1 MHKPI
6 TQIVIVGGGTAGWI
20 TAGLLAA
27 EHNVDKGVLAHSP
40 KLNITLIESPDVA
53 TIGVGEGTWPSMRST
68 LSKIGIDEN
77 QFIRCCDASFKQGSR
92 FIDWRN
98 DPSKDADSKTPT
110 QSNSYLHP
118 FSLPHGHQELDL
130 CPFWLPHADQVSFA
144 EAVSSQAVLTQLGLA
159 PKTIASAQY
168 HFQNNYGYHLNA
180 GKFSQM
186 LSEHCTQKL
195 GVTHIR
201 DHVSHIINHDNGD
214 IAKVI
219 TAAHGEIHGQL
230 FIDCTGTKSLLLG
243 EHLQVPF
250 LSQKSVLFNDSA
262 LAVQV
267 PYEQADSPIASCT
280 HSTAQQNGWIWDIG
294 LPTRKGVGYVYSSSH
309 TNDADAEQIL
319 LTYLGLDSA
328 TADKLTLRKLSF
340 NPGYRA
346 KCWQNNCIAIGMAAG
361 FIEPL
366 EASALALIEWT
377 AATLAQQLPSNRQVM
392 DTIAARVNQRYQ
404 LHWQQIIDFL
414 KLHYVISQR
423 EVDSYW
429 RDHRDKQ
436 SIPDSLQ
443 AQLELWR
450 YQVPNQH
457 DISYKEA
464 LFPAASFQYV
474 LYGMG
479 FNTQLPSHVKP
490 SMQQQAQQLF
500 NDNQQRTQV
509 LSKSLLSNRDL
520 LAKVVQYGF
529 AKL

>member
-1 MHKPI
+1 MQKPI

-27 EHNVDKGVLAHSP
+27 EHNVDKGILAHSP

-77 QFIRCCDASFKQGSR
+77 DFIRRCDASFKQGSR
-92 FIDWRN
+92 FIDWRFDTN
-98 DPSKDADSKTPT
+98 TT

-130 CPFWLPHADQVSFA
+130 CPFWLPHSEQVSFA
-144 EAVSSQAVLTQLGLA
+144 QAVCSQEVLSQLGLA
-159 PKTIASAQY
+159 PKTISTAQY

-180 GKFSQM
+180 GKFSQ
-186 LSEHCTQKL
+186 LLTEHCTQKL
-195 GVTHIR
+195 GVNHIY
-201 DHVSHIINHDNGD
+201 DHVERIINNEQGD
-214 IAKVI
+214 IETLVTKQ
-219 TAAHGEIHGQL
+219 HGDISGQL
-230 FIDCTGTKSLLLG
+230 FIDCTGVKSLLLG

-250 LSQKSVLFNDSA
+250 LCQKSVLFNDSA

-267 PYEQADSPIASCT
+267 PYDSPSSPIASCT
-280 HSTAQQNGWIWDIG
+280 HSTAQTNGWIWDIG

-309 TNDADAEQIL
+309 SNDNQAEQVL
-319 LTYLGLDSA
+319 RDYLTANGTSNESFSMLEP
-328 TADKLTLRKLSF
+328 RKLNI
-340 NPGYRA
+340 NPGYHA

-377 AATLAQQLPSNRQVM
+377 ASTLAQQLPPNRQVM
-392 DTIAARVNQRYQ
+392 DTIAERVNLRYQ
-404 LHWQQIIDFL
+404 QHWQQIIDFL

-423 EVDSYW
+423 EADAYW
-429 RDHRDKQ
+429 RDHRDSS
-436 SIPDSLQ
+436 SIPERLQ
-443 AQLELWR
+443 AQLDLWR
-450 YQVPNQH
+450 YQAPSQH

-479 FNTQLPSHVKP
+479 FQTQWPQHVKP
-490 SMQQQAQQLF
+490 SMQQLAQRLF
-500 NDNQQRTQV
+500 TDNQQRTQA
-509 LSKSLLSNRDL
+509 LSKSLPTNRAL
-520 LAKVVQYGF
+520 LDKVAQYGF
-529 AKL
+529 PKL

>member
-1 MHKPI
+1 MQKPI

-27 EHNVDKGVLAHSP
+27 EHNVDKGVLAHDP
-40 KLNITLIESPDVA
+40 KLTITLIESPDVA

-77 QFIRCCDASFKQGSR
+77 EFIRRCDASFKQGSR
-92 FIDWRN
+92 FINWRHDSVN
-98 DPSKDADSKTPT
+98 KPSKT
-110 QSNSYLHP
+110 QSDSYLHP

-144 EAVSSQAVLTQLGLA
+144 EAVSSQEVLTQLGLA
-159 PKTIASAQY
+159 PKAISSPQY

-180 GKFSQM
+180 GKFSQL

-195 GVTHIR
+195 GVKHIR
-201 DHVSHIINHDNGD
+201 DHVCQIVNTDQGD
-214 IAKVI
+214 IDKLI
-219 TAAHGEIHGQL
+219 TKEHGEISGQL
-230 FIDCTGTKSLLLG
+230 FIDCTGAKSLLLG

-250 LSQKSVLFNDSA
+250 LCQKSVLFNDSA

-267 PYEQADSPIASCT
+267 PYVNEDSPIASCT
-280 HSTAQQNGWIWDIG
+280 HATAQPNGWIWDIG

-309 TNDADAEQIL
+309 TNDASAEQTLIN
-319 LTYLGLDSA
+319 YLGGDTAS
-328 TADKLTLRKLSF
+328 ADKLQPRKLSF

-346 KCWQNNCIAIGMAAG
+346 KCWQNNCIAIGMSAG

-377 AATLAQQLPSNRQVM
+377 ASSLAQQLPPNRQVM

-414 KLHYVISQR
+414 KLHYVISKR
-423 EVDSYW
+423 EVDGYW
-429 RDHRDKQ
+429 RDHRDNK

-450 YQVPNQH
+450 YQVPSQQ

-479 FNTQLPSHVKP
+479 FNTQLPTHVKP
-490 SMQQQAQQLF
+490 SMQQLAQRLF
-500 NDNQQRTQV
+500 NDNQQRTKA
-509 LSKSLLSNRDL
+509 LSNNLLSNRAL
-520 LAKVVQYGF
+520 LEKVAQYGF
-529 AKL
+529 SKM

>member
-1 MHKPI
+1 MQNAI
-6 TQIVIVGGGTAGWI
+6 TEIVIVGGGTAGWI

-27 EHNVDKGVLAHSP
+27 EHNVDNGVLAHSP

-77 QFIRCCDASFKQGSR
+77 EFIRRCDASFKQGSR
-92 FIDWRN
+92 FIHWRR
-98 DPSKDADSKTPT
+98 DPASHNAQVGNPA
-110 QSNSYLHP
+110 QSDSYLHP

-130 CPFWLPHADQVSFA
+130 CPFWLSHADQVSFA
-144 EAVSSQAVLTQLGLA
+144 EAVSSQEVLTQLGLA
-159 PKTIASAQY
+159 PKSISSAQY

-180 GKFSQM
+180 GKFSQ
-186 LSEHCTQKL
+186 LLTEHCTQKL
-195 GVTHIR
+195 GISHIR
-201 DHVSHIINHDNGD
+201 DHVSHIVNHDNGD
-214 IAKVI
+214 IAKLV
-219 TAAHGEIHGQL
+219 TLENGEISGQL
-230 FIDCTGTKSLLLG
+230 FIDCSGTKSLLLG
-243 EHLQVPF
+243 EHLHVPF
-250 LSQKSVLFNDSA
+250 LCQKAVLFNDTA

-267 PYEQADSPIASCT
+267 PYSGDGSPIASCT

-309 TNDADAEQIL
+309 TNDADAERTL
-319 LTYLGLDSA
+319 FTYLGDAA
-328 TADKLTLRKLSF
+328 TIDKLQPRKLSF

-377 AATLAQQLPSNRQVM
+377 ASTLAQQLPPNRQVM
-392 DTIAARVNQRYQ
+392 DTIAARVNDRYQ

-423 EVDSYW
+423 EVDGYW
-429 RDHRDKQ
+429 RDHRDNQ

-443 AQLELWR
+443 AKLELWR
-450 YQVPNQH
+450 YQVPSQY

-479 FNTQLPSHVKP
+479 FQTQLPTHVKP
-490 SMQQQAQQLF
+490 SMQQLAQQLF
-500 NDNQQRTQV
+500 NDNQQRTQA
-509 LSKSLLSNRDL
+509 LSKSLPSNRAL
-520 LAKVVQYGF
+520 LEKVAQYGF
-529 AKL
+529 PKL

>member
-1 MHKPI
+1 MMQKPI
-6 TQIVIVGGGTAGWI
+6 TEIVIVGGGTAGWI

-27 EHNVDKGVLAHSP
+27 EHNVDNGVLAHSP

-77 QFIRCCDASFKQGSR
+77 DFIRQCDASFKQGSR
-92 FIDWRN
+92 FINWCA
-98 DPSKDADSKTPT
+98 DPQSKVTD
-110 QSNSYLHP
+110 SYLHP

-130 CPFWLPHADQVSFA
+130 CQYWLPHAEQVSFA
-144 EAVSSQAVLTQLGLA
+144 EAVCSQQVLTQLGLA
-159 PKTIASAQY
+159 PKSIATAQY

-180 GKFSQM
+180 AKFSQ
-186 LSEHCTQKL
+186 LLTEHCTQKL

-201 DHVSHIINHDNGD
+201 DHVSQIINNDHGD
-214 IAKVI
+214 IDKLI
-219 TAAHGEIHGQL
+219 TKQHGEISGQL
-230 FIDCTGTKSLLLG
+230 FIDCTGAKSLLLG

-250 LSQKSVLFNDSA
+250 LCQKSVLFNDRA
-262 LAVQV
+262 LAIQV
-267 PYEQADSPIASCT
+267 PYTDANSPIASCT
-280 HSTAQQNGWIWDIG
+280 HSTAQSNGWIWDIG

-309 TNDADAEQIL
+309 TNDIDAQQTL
-319 LTYLGLDSA
+319 FNYLGVDGA
-328 TADKLTLRKLSF
+328 AADKLEPRQLTI

-377 AATLAQQLPSNRQVM
+377 ASTLAQQLPPNRMVM
-392 DTIAARVNQRYQ
+392 DTIATRVNERYQ

-414 KLHYVISQR
+414 KLHYVISRR
-423 EVDSYW
+423 EVDGYW
-429 RDHRDKQ
+429 RDHRESN

-443 AQLELWR
+443 AMLELWR
-450 YQVPNQH
+450 YQTPSQQ

-479 FNTQLPSHVKP
+479 YNTQLPNHVKP
-490 SMQQQAQQLF
+490 SMQQLAQRLF
-500 NDNQQRTQV
+500 NDNQQRTQA
-509 LSKSLLSNRDL
+509 LAKNLPSNREL
-520 LAKVVQYGF
+520 LDKVAQYGF
-529 AKL
+529 PKL